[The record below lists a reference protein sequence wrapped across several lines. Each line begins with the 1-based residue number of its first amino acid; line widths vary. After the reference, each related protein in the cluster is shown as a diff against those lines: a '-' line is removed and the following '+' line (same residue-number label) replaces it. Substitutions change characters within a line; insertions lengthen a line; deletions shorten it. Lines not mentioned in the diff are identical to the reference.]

1 MSFFG
6 FILQSILGTTC
17 QLRLVMLQGLLIH
30 TSSNLLR
37 KMGMLF
43 DSVHKIEQQFGSYH
57 PELVMKLI
65 GIYFT
70 SLYGSSLWELYLRK
84 FQNLVRSWNTV
95 TKLVWKL
102 PHATHTILLE
112 SLSSSS
118 VLEGRYLDFL
128 ESLDKSSKPFQTTS
142 LFMLLWSIISY
153 WMQCRH
159 AIDSIAEAWFI
170 KFSL

>member
-1 MSFFG
+1 MKMNELPWVHSAKH
-6 FILQSILGTTC
+6 LGNYLSTKISNAT
-17 QLRLVMLQGLLIH
+17 RSSY
-30 TSSNLLR
+30 TSSSLLR

-43 DSVHKIEQQFGSYH
+43 DSVHRIEQQFGSYH

-112 SLSSSS
+112 YLS
-118 VLEGRYLDFL
+118 
-128 ESLDKSSKPFQTTS
+128 
-142 LFMLLWSIISY
+142 
-153 WMQCRH
+153 
-159 AIDSIAEAWFI
+159 
-170 KFSL
+170 